1 LGDRFTWKIVR
12 TVTVHRVIKN
22 KPQINGNRKSSIY
35 EADVLHNL
43 IILNVATAVF
53 YIAYE
58 AETSKTVYI
67 TYSVIIP
74 I

>member
-1 LGDRFTWKIVR
+1 M
-12 TVTVHRVIKN
+12 
-22 KPQINGNRKSSIY
+22 Y

-43 IILNVATAVF
+43 IILKVATAVF

-58 AETSKTVYI
+58 AGTSKTVYI